1 MVITFWG
8 VRGSLA
14 APMTTGEYRRK
25 LKEILRQAPVGGFAD
40 ENAIE
45 RFIGDLPGPLQ
56 RVVGGNTTCVS
67 VTPEDGTTCILDG
80 GSGLRNLGDRL
91 MKGPAGKG
99 EAEIHIFITH
109 THWDHICGIPFF
121 KPLYIPGN
129 KVHFYSTLDD
139 LHERLQY
146 QQTERFFP
154 LPFDDMAATKTFTKM
169 TMGVPLEFENDLMVS
184 CRPLK
189 HPSGSTAYRFE
200 DEGRSFVFATD
211 VEFNGEDLEM
221 LSKVERPDDFFHE
234 ADLLVMD
241 AQYTLDESFQKF
253 DWGHT
258 SVTMAVNCASRWK
271 IKNLMLTH
279 HEPAYLDKKI
289 YSNLMIALDHRNTL
303 MIDDLKVYLA
313 RENTKVTLPPR
324 K

>member
-14 APMTTGEYRRK
+14 APMATGEYRRK
-25 LKEILRQAPVGGFAD
+25 LREVLRQTPTGGFSSEGEID
-40 ENAIE
+40 Q
-45 RFIGDLPGPLQ
+45 FIRSLPGHLQ
-56 RVVGGNTTCVS
+56 RVVGGNTTCVQ
-67 VTPEDGTTCILDG
+67 VTPQDDAICIIDG

-91 MKGPAGKG
+91 LKGPAGKG
-99 EAEIHIFITH
+99 EAEIHLFITH

-129 KVHFYSTLDD
+129 KIHFYSTLDD
-139 LHERLQY
+139 LHDRLRY
-146 QQTERFFP
+146 QQTDRFFP
-154 LPFDDMAATKTFTKM
+154 LAFDDMGATKTFQKM
-169 TMGVPLEFENDLMVS
+169 NMGVPLEFENDLLVS

-200 DEGRSFVFATD
+200 DGGRSFVFATD

-221 LSKVERPDDFFHE
+221 LSKVERRDDFFNE
-234 ADLLVMD
+234 ADLMVMD

-271 IKNLMLTH
+271 IKNLILTH
-279 HEPAYLDKKI
+279 HEPAYHDKKI
-289 YSNLMIALDHRNTL
+289 YSNLMMALDHRNAL
-303 MIDDLKVYLA
+303 ELESLKIYLA
-313 RENTKVTLPPR
+313 RENTKVILPPR
-324 K
+324 Q